1 MGAILNKS
9 YDHGLTLVDPKD
21 RPCPDGIPG
30 WHWELS
36 PKMETPTGET
46 LIQLTG
52 GAEDLGISGITNTL
66 DPENRLQFGRL
77 EPGKIFPT
85 ENFPTGIGNGL
96 YELVRE
102 PSLVPTHGRQP
113 LAELRVESLGFTEID
128 EPDVEKVTE
137 PDAPKSRYNCS
148 RLARYCRAAASVFGR
163 MLGAQL
169 EQKPNIEIPPL
180 NMDDEP
186 VGGWTD
192 PFSSHRRL
200 QPEYQPESRDD
211 SILNQGEDDNDFIG
225 NELFEPRAQPRARIP
240 QVKRPSIFRPAR
252 LHIQPPNME
261 DILHQIDRD
270 PHEEFR
276 SFYTLAGDDVAG
288 ETAPANDISDDW
300 PEEDIPNELLAP
312 PLNIFTP
319 GSFDQLPVTP
329 DFRTQ
334 ELAVD
339 MDSDEDEEI
348 VPQGQGGDEYGELM
362 VVPEPQVDLSPAVGF
377 RPIPLMTPI
386 AIETISK
393 SQRNLADRQY
403 NVYAECVQNLLTL
416 RNGMSDDEV
425 QSLVDRGWGH
435 YSILDFY
442 KAALDGTPPPTCPNN
457 RQDIIKLA
465 IDQGHPRYV
474 APGATGANPQS
485 GIGAVGILSSLTILS
500 PPQFVTPVHEFER
513 SEKGDLE
520 IKIGDVIEIK
530 RYVDKNWYK
539 GTNLSTRKKGI
550 FPIAYVKEVEV
561 SSTKVVEQLSGRRAA
576 SQSRVSEKLLVE
588 LPKET
593 ERKGSFFYPSD
604 TVIVRDRGNRVTST
618 GYREIDQDVILIRPK
633 DTINNEP
640 AKIVRPTVER
650 EVVEEDITI
659 IQPRRTIEAPVIKD
673 EKIIIPIRRKEIP
686 YSEVSK
692 YANSGPEVD
701 IERLRLS
708 SRHRDSEE
716 RYVIERP
723 KETREVLVR
732 PKEVVVEKPVV
743 VERPREVVIES
754 PREIEEASTVISQG
768 GRSRARSI
776 KEIRLDRGISYSPP
790 ARKKEFKM
798 LPPPQTITYNEYG
811 APVFVDTKTFA
822 PAPIMSAPPRPHYAP
837 RALEPAPVPVLPQSL
852 PRTRVQHTYQ
862 Y

>member
-9 YDHGLTLVDPKD
+9 YNHGLTLVDPKD

-36 PKMETPTGET
+36 PKMEAPTGET

-52 GAEDLGISGITNTL
+52 GAGDSGIGGITNTF

-77 EPGKIFPT
+77 EPGEIFRTEFRVKRDGVYQKINKNAPDDFIQVGDTLEFYGPSDAEHRNLFP
-85 ENFPTGIGNGL
+85 
-96 YELVRE
+96 
-102 PSLVPTHGRQP
+102 
-113 LAELRVESLGFTEID
+113 ELRVESLGFTEID

-137 PDAPKSRYNCS
+137 PDAPKSRYNCG

-169 EQKPNIEIPPL
+169 EQKPTIEIPPL

-211 SILNQGEDDNDFIG
+211 SILNQGEDDNDFIRNG
-225 NELFEPRAQPRARIP
+225 LFEPRAQIS
-240 QVKRPSIFRPAR
+240 QLKRPSIFRPAR

-261 DILHQIDRD
+261 DILHQIDID

-288 ETAPANDISDDW
+288 ETAPANDISGDW

-312 PLNIFTP
+312 PLDIFTP

-339 MDSDEDEEI
+339 IDEDEDEQI
-348 VPQGQGGDEYGELM
+348 VPQGQGGDEDAELM
-362 VVPEPQVDLSPAVGF
+362 VVPEPQVDLSPAVGL

-416 RNGMSDDEV
+416 RNGISDDEV

-435 YSILDFY
+435 YSILNFY
-442 KAALDGTPPPTCPNN
+442 KAALDGTPPPTCPDN

-485 GIGAVGILSSLTILS
+485 GIGAVG
-500 PPQFVTPVHEFER
+500 
-513 SEKGDLE
+513 
-520 IKIGDVIEIK
+520 
-530 RYVDKNWYK
+530 
-539 GTNLSTRKKGI
+539 
-550 FPIAYVKEVEV
+550 
-561 SSTKVVEQLSGRRAA
+561 
-576 SQSRVSEKLLVE
+576 
-588 LPKET
+588 
-593 ERKGSFFYPSD
+593 
-604 TVIVRDRGNRVTST
+604 
-618 GYREIDQDVILIRPK
+618 
-633 DTINNEP
+633 
-640 AKIVRPTVER
+640 
-650 EVVEEDITI
+650 
-659 IQPRRTIEAPVIKD
+659 
-673 EKIIIPIRRKEIP
+673 
-686 YSEVSK
+686 
-692 YANSGPEVD
+692 
-701 IERLRLS
+701 
-708 SRHRDSEE
+708 
-716 RYVIERP
+716 
-723 KETREVLVR
+723 
-732 PKEVVVEKPVV
+732 
-743 VERPREVVIES
+743 
-754 PREIEEASTVISQG
+754 
-768 GRSRARSI
+768 
-776 KEIRLDRGISYSPP
+776 
-790 ARKKEFKM
+790 M
-798 LPPPQTITYNEYG
+798 
-811 APVFVDTKTFA
+811 
-822 PAPIMSAPPRPHYAP
+822 
-837 RALEPAPVPVLPQSL
+837 
-852 PRTRVQHTYQ
+852 
-862 Y
+862 

>member
-1 MGAILNKS
+1 MQVLRMYWQIPLLGAVLFCLSARNALGLVITAVPLGKDAAGIPNLRLCKPRTDGWVMGAILNKS

-85 ENFPTGIGNGL
+85 EFRVKRDGVYQKINKNAPGDFIQVGDILEFYGPSDAEHRNLFLKRNFPTGIGNGL

-485 GIGAVGILSSLTILS
+485 GIGAVG
-500 PPQFVTPVHEFER
+500 
-513 SEKGDLE
+513 
-520 IKIGDVIEIK
+520 
-530 RYVDKNWYK
+530 
-539 GTNLSTRKKGI
+539 
-550 FPIAYVKEVEV
+550 
-561 SSTKVVEQLSGRRAA
+561 
-576 SQSRVSEKLLVE
+576 
-588 LPKET
+588 
-593 ERKGSFFYPSD
+593 
-604 TVIVRDRGNRVTST
+604 
-618 GYREIDQDVILIRPK
+618 
-633 DTINNEP
+633 
-640 AKIVRPTVER
+640 
-650 EVVEEDITI
+650 
-659 IQPRRTIEAPVIKD
+659 
-673 EKIIIPIRRKEIP
+673 
-686 YSEVSK
+686 
-692 YANSGPEVD
+692 
-701 IERLRLS
+701 
-708 SRHRDSEE
+708 
-716 RYVIERP
+716 
-723 KETREVLVR
+723 
-732 PKEVVVEKPVV
+732 
-743 VERPREVVIES
+743 
-754 PREIEEASTVISQG
+754 
-768 GRSRARSI
+768 
-776 KEIRLDRGISYSPP
+776 
-790 ARKKEFKM
+790 M
-798 LPPPQTITYNEYG
+798 
-811 APVFVDTKTFA
+811 
-822 PAPIMSAPPRPHYAP
+822 
-837 RALEPAPVPVLPQSL
+837 
-852 PRTRVQHTYQ
+852 
-862 Y
+862 